1 MSQAETTKKDR
12 VTLMSQARK
21 LFAAQLKRWQEGKF
35 KDEKRPYGAFRKKLI
50 TQFKEKLEVS
60 TASAATMFNNLRKE
74 ALANDPDLVL
84 QRDPKIAR
92 VKSGRKPGRPAKT
105 EAETQ
110 AEGQTESE
118 AETA

>member
-1 MSQAETTKKDR
+1 MSQAETKKDR
-12 VTLMSQARK
+12 VTLMSQSRK
-21 LFAAQLKRWQEGKF
+21 LFAAQLKRWQEGKY

-74 ALANDPDLVL
+74 ALAADSELVL
-84 QRDPKIAR
+84 ARDPKIAR
-92 VKSGRKPGRPAKT
+92 VKSGRKPGRPAKAENQT
-105 EAETQ
+105 EAETS
-110 AEGQTESE
+110 TENE